1 MVRPYFPFLK
11 NLNSSFDYNLIV
23 KFQFDN
29 IQLELMGLGLSF
41 VSVTIHLKVDTYE
54 MEALKWRSYRY
65 HKN

>member
-11 NLNSSFDYNLIV
+11 NLSSSFGHNLML
-23 KFQFDN
+23 KLQFDN

-41 VSVTIHLKVDTYE
+41 VCVTIQLKVNTYE
-54 MEALKWRSYRY
+54 MEALKWGSYRC